1 MMFPSNAGAVRDN
14 WLPSPP
20 VVFVARDG
28 RVSWEHVRSEF
39 DARAFLA
46 QVEGVGVFVG
56 AVAQALGQEVPTYHY
71 NYSMSFRGLKDALV
85 DLFGESSFYSDEAA
99 HAAPLPVAAVVEGDP
114 RLFAPP
120 PPPPC
125 AVAVKRHVAIVE
137 GRPVPSVVEVCGQMI
152 YKDVI
157 YSILLH
163 LEVPTLLVVAR
174 VCRLFALM
182 AEEDNLWRRFNEG
195 GASRQFLSGLYQ
207 LRAMGKV
214 EFSFTGAEKR
224 IYKSKCRDLFAA
236 MGFSMTCLACKLTV
250 RMTPAYWR
258 SNSFVQFYH
267 PEAQM
272 VRFCCPGC
280 SGTTTR
286 CRCGASIAC
295 TEEGLRAAIRRY
307 HNEVRCPKCLLTDRW
322 DN

>member
-137 GRPVPSVVEVCGQMI
+137 ERPVPSVVEVCGQMI

-195 GASRQFLSGLYQ
+195 GGSQFLSSLKA
-207 LRAMGKV
+207 LEAAGKV

-224 IYKSKCRDLFAA
+224 IHKGKCRDLFAA
-236 MGFSMTCLACKLTV
+236 MGRDLSCVACSHVVL
-250 RMTPAYWR
+250 MTPAYWR
-258 SNSFVQFYH
+258 ANKVAHYTDPRQRRMMY
-267 PEAQM
+267 
-272 VRFCCPGC
+272 FCCGSCLNQP
-280 SGTTTR
+280 TM
-286 CRCGASIAC
+286 CRSCRVETVVC
-295 TEEGLRAAIRRY
+295 TEEVLRTATRHY
-307 HNEVRCPKCLLTDRW
+307 GYLRCSSCSAK
-322 DN
+322 